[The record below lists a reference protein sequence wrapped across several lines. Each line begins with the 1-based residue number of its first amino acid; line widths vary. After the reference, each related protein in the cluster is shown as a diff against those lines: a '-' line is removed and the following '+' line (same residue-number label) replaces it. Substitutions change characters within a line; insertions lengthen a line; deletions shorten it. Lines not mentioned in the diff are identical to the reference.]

1 MEENKDKEI
10 TIEDIANMFDEIVKA
25 IEKMEEA

>member
-1 MEENKDKEI
+1 MEENKDKEV